1 MARRARRARR
11 ARGADDSRAVWTSHV
26 KRAQRARHAADLCA
40 TAPDLRHTER
50 RSGPF
55 QPRDGI
61 RRNQPTTAKTRRAS
75 TGSRTHTR
83 TRQPR
88 GTNARV
94 PRDFCRSASSKREI
108 GAGITKIS
116 RDRAR
121 PIVESR
127 LDGQNGARDHAQTF
141 QEVNSSPSR
150 APPWRNRGGSR
161 RSAVLELQRPF
172 SGPSRR
178 PFSGDPQLVPKPFPI
193 DSHALRGH

>member
-26 KRAQRARHAADLCA
+26 KRAQRARRADDLCA
-40 TAPDLRHTER
+40 TRTTCAIQRVDPGHSSLGM
-50 RSGPF
+50 GP
-55 QPRDGI
+55 DGI
-61 RRNQPTTAKTRRAS
+61 NRRQQKRAV
-75 TGSRTHTR
+75 RAQDRAHTR

-172 SGPSRR
+172 SGPSRT

-193 DSHALRGH
+193 DSQALRGH